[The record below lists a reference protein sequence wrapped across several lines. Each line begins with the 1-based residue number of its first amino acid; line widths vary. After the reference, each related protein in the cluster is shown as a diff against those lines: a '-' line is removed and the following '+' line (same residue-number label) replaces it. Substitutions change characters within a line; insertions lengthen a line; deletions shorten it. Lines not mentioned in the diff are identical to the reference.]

1 MGNGYGTAHLPHLSC
16 ADGLALFWPVVYG
29 NVPVLRILPGNP
41 LIHAVAGLV
50 VFGGLAYLTFEE
62 EETGEK
68 SGFTAS

>member
-1 MGNGYGTAHLPHLSC
+1 MAMARLIYRISVVLTA
-16 ADGLALFWPVVYG
+16 LALFWPVVYG

-50 VFGGLAYLTFEE
+50 VFGGLAYLTFGE